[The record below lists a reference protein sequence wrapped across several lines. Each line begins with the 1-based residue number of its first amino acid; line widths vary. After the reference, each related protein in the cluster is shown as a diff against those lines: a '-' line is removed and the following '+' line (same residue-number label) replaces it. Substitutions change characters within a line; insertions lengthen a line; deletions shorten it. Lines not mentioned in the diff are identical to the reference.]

1 MKALSEEKPDIPK
14 KPKLKPASKGS
25 EPNTKAIGTNGVDSV
40 LPSSTTLKRPL
51 DDGPEIEGAN
61 SKKRKLGDA
70 ELKKDEV
77 VDVDDDGD
85 KGAGNN
91 GGKGAESNG
100 DSGAIVIDD
109 D

>member
-1 MKALSEEKPDIPK
+1 MKALSEEKPEIPK
-14 KPKLKPASKGS
+14 KPKPASEAS
-25 EPNTKAIGTNGVDSV
+25 EPKTKDIGTNGAASD
-40 LPSSTTLKRPL
+40 PSSNATLKRPL
-51 DDGPEIEGAN
+51 DDAVDSEGVS

-70 ELKKDEV
+70 ESKQDGV

-85 KGAGNN
+85 DGTQK
-91 GGKGAESNG
+91 KV